1 MTVLMQ
7 TISGVCGAMGEKPG
21 MSFAR
26 VIEEARGELTGI
38 NVLELSLR
46 ILQDV
51 RLRQATS
58 GWLVQITVRACR
70 YGDAAN

>member
-7 TISGVCGAMGEKPG
+7 TINGVCGAMGENPECPSLG
-21 MSFAR
+21 